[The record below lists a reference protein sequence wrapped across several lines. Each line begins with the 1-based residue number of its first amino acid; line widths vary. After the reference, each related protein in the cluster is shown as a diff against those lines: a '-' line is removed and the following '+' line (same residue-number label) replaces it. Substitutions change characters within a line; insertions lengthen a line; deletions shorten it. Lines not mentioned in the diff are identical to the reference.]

1 METPMPRRFCRLA
14 ALVCLL
20 PVCAAFAA
28 DGDLDTSFWTDGKV
42 VLSSSDSFTV
52 EEVLAAPDGRLVVV
66 GTHTG
71 TGGDEWYWRAV
82 AATTTGSTCTFFP
95 LGGASRGRALAARFD
110 GAGRLV
116 VAGSARYGSD
126 RLAVARFNYPNCT
139 LDDAFDGDGYLTLDL
154 PGGSE
159 ELLAMDVSAI
169 GVLTFG
175 GYLHGATHNDMVV
188 LQLADNGAPI
198 GSFSGNGWL
207 TLDVSGAELD
217 DGVVAVAVDAQNRV
231 VVGGSTHY
239 GTNGDNSDF
248 IVARFTAAGLLDT
261 SFDGDGI
268 ARVAFDLGGGSLIY
282 DEPYDMVLDPAS
294 GAIVLAGF
302 ARTVS
307 TYDLAIVRLTP
318 QGLPDTGFSVDGK
331 VNNNFGFA
339 YVRANAVLL
348 DGLGRITVAGV
359 AEPFSGSGGGDF
371 FAARY
376 LPNGTLDSSFSG
388 NGWTTVPFDLGP
400 ISWEDDTARAAT
412 FQAGRL
418 ALAGEVT
425 RDASGNTAYALTRYD
440 IALVFTDGFAS
451 ADTRQWSST
460 TGGAP

>member
-1 METPMPRRFCRLA
+1 MLRRFCHFA
-14 ALVCLL
+14 ALVILL
-20 PVCAAFAA
+20 PLRAALAA
-28 DGDLDTSFWTDGKV
+28 DGDLDTSFWSDGKV
-42 VLSSSDSFTV
+42 LLSTTDSFTV
-52 EEVLAAPDGRLVVV
+52 EKVLAAPDGRLVVV
-66 GTHTG
+66 GTHTA

-82 AATTTGSTCTFFP
+82 AATTAASTCSFFP

-126 RLAVARFNYPNCT
+126 RLAVARFNYPACT
-139 LDDAFDGDGYLTLDL
+139 LDTTFDGDGYYTLDL

-159 ELLAMDVSAI
+159 ELVALHVSAS

-175 GYLHGATHNDMVV
+175 GYLHGATHNDMVL

-198 GSFSGNGWL
+198 GSFSNNGWL

-231 VVGGSTHY
+231 VAGGSTHY
-239 GTNGDNSDF
+239 GTNGDNTDF

-261 SFDGDGI
+261 SFDSDGI
-268 ARVAFDLGGGSLIY
+268 ARVAFDLGGGALVY
-282 DEPYDMVLDPAS
+282 DEAYDMAVDPAS
-294 GAIVLAGF
+294 GAIVLAGL
-302 ARTVS
+302 ARTLS
-307 TYDLAIVRLTP
+307 TYDLAIARLTP
-318 QGLPDTGFSVDGK
+318 QGLPDTSFSVDGK
-331 VNNNFGFA
+331 VNNNFGFG
-339 YVRANAVLL
+339 YVRANAVLV

-359 AEPFSGSGGGDF
+359 AEPPSGSGNADF

-376 LPNGTLDSSFSG
+376 LPSGTLDSSFSG
-388 NGWTTVPFDLGP
+388 NGWTSVPFDVGP

-412 FQAGRL
+412 FQSGRL

-425 RDASGNTAYALTRYD
+425 RDASGNTAYALVRID
-440 IALVFTDGFAS
+440 IALIFADGFAS
-451 ADTRQWSST
+451 ANTRQWSST
-460 TGGAP
+460 TGGGP